1 MHRNLWIKLAKIWGQ
16 VGGGQLAVG
25 GRDPPLAGLAGATVA
40 ALNTYKKNFL
50 KNKKIIYQTS
60 QIVQKCQ
67 LHKQRSKRM
76 KSKLATVVF
85 KGQEWVV
92 IDTTETRDEKVFCKL
107 MSLDGTTVLHA
118 WVDINLIVG
127 II

>member
-1 MHRNLWIKLAKIWGQ
+1 MVASWRSVA
-16 VGGGQLAVG
+16 AT
-25 GRDPPLAGLAGATVA
+25 PTLAGLAGATVA

-76 KSKLATVVF
+76 KSKQATVIL
-85 KGQEWVV
+85 KGQEWIV
-92 IDTTETRDEKVFCKL
+92 IDTTETKDGKVFCTL
-107 MSLDGTTVLHA
+107 MSPDGHTALHA
-118 WVDINLIVG
+118 WVDINQIVG